1 MYRVPSCQSNPRRN
15 PTFLPC
21 LWIIPP
27 CIIRATLHW
36 PISLTFRVIPYKKQK
51 NLNIIN
57 TTTLHS
63 VCQIFKL
70 FYKLFLYHDV
80 PKSMSRGLVLY
91 WQGFYILK
99 GSHLMND
106 KSEIIS
112 HHRLILVFV
121 ELDESDSID
130 FTPGIH
136 LDFWTGRLWG
146 ITVYV
151 DKCLNRRRSD
161 SHCILTIHLMS
172 YNIMCL

>member
-57 TTTLHS
+57 TTTLQS
-63 VCQIFKL
+63 VCEILNYVQAL
-70 FYKLFLYHDV
+70 SLSWCSNQWV
-80 PKSMSRGLVLY
+80 GLVLY

-121 ELDESDSID
+121 ELDESYSID

-136 LDFWTGRLWG
+136 LDFRTGRLWG

>member
-57 TTTLHS
+57 TTTLQS
-63 VCQIFKL
+63 VHEILNYLQALSLSWCSNQW
-70 FYKLFLYHDV
+70 V
-80 PKSMSRGLVLY
+80 GLVLY

-121 ELDESDSID
+121 ELDESDTID

-136 LDFWTGRLWG
+136 LDFRTGRLWG

>member
-57 TTTLHS
+57 TTTLQS
-63 VCQIFKL
+63 VCEILNYVQAL
-70 FYKLFLYHDV
+70 SLSWCSNQWV
-80 PKSMSRGLVLY
+80 GLVLY

-136 LDFWTGRLWG
+136 LDFRTGRLWG

>member
-57 TTTLHS
+57 TTTLQS
-63 VCQIFKL
+63 VHEIFKL
-70 FYKLFLYHDV
+70 FTSSFFIMMFQNQWV
-80 PKSMSRGLVLY
+80 GLVLY

-121 ELDESDSID
+121 ELDESYSID

-136 LDFWTGRLWG
+136 LDFRTGRLWG

-172 YNIMCL
+172 YYIVCL

>member
-51 NLNIIN
+51 KKLECNRNNNITISLWNL
-57 TTTLHS
+57 
-63 VCQIFKL
+63 KL
-70 FYKLFLYHDV
+70 CTRSFFIMMFQNQWV
-80 PKSMSRGLVLY
+80 GLVLY

-136 LDFWTGRLWG
+136 LDFRTGRLWG

-161 SHCILTIHLMS
+161 SHCILTIYLMS